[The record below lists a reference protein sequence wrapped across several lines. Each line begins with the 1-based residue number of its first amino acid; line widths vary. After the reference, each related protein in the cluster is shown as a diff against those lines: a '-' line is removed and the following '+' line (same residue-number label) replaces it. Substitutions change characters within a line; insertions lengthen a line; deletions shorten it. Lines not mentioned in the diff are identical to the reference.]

1 MNLFYET
8 RFTDNM
14 NYFITYSF
22 LVVYKSQTFQTQ
34 TQTQLIYHYLFQNT
48 VGKTVKMFAKTFMI
62 VLVLTCMYIAA
73 ISAGM

>member
-34 TQTQLIYHYLFQNT
+34 TQLIYHYLFQNT
-48 VGKTVKMFAKTFMI
+48 VRKTVKMFAKTFMI